1 MRNST
6 AASLAAAAALLVAA
20 HPVRA
25 DLRPHGTGAPYD
37 TGCALATADRLSTTT
52 RECLTCHDGTLGNIH
67 FATRGDHPV
76 DVSYDGRLGGTTRL
90 RPRFEVSRRLVMPD
104 GQVRCVTCHDG
115 ASTER
120 AHVAVSLAGSGLCR
134 ACHGV

>member
-1 MRNST
+1 MRTST
-6 AASLAAAAALLVAA
+6 AATLVAAAATLLA

-25 DLRPHGTGAPYD
+25 DLRPYGTGAYD
-37 TGCALATADRLSTTT
+37 TGCTLASADRLSTTT
-52 RECLTCHDGTLGNIH
+52 RECLTCHDGTLGNTH

-104 GQVRCVTCHDG
+104 GEVRCVTCHDG

-120 AHVAVSLAGSGLCR
+120 SHVAVSLAGSGLCR
-134 ACHGV
+134 SCHGV